1 MLKKDIFYRNM
12 KKIYCIE
19 EWCKFEDGPREIFRD
34 GSLWGWCHETPWKIG
49 CDDILHEFDSEK
61 EFTKKL
67 LNIIN
72 NGGIIGKVYI
82 KEMPE
87 DYNTSLKIG

>member
-1 MLKKDIFYRNM
+1 M

-19 EWCKFEDGPREIFRD
+19 EWCKFEDGQREIFRD
-34 GSLWGWCHETPWKIG
+34 GLLQCSYETHWKIG

-61 EFTKKL
+61 EFIEKL

-72 NGGIIGKVYI
+72 KGGIIGKVYV
-82 KEMPE
+82 KELPD
-87 DYNTSLKIG
+87 DYKTTLHL

>member
-1 MLKKDIFYRNM
+1 M

-19 EWCKFEDGPREIFRD
+19 EWCKFEDDPIEIFRD
-34 GSLWGWCHETPWKIG
+34 GSLLCGCHETPWKIG

-61 EFTKKL
+61 EFTENL

-72 NGGIIGKVYI
+72 KGGIISKVYI

>member
-1 MLKKDIFYRNM
+1 M

-19 EWCKFEDGPREIFRD
+19 EWCKFEDGQREIFRD
-34 GSLWGWCHETPWKIG
+34 ALLWGSHETPWKIG

-61 EFTKKL
+61 EFTEKL

-72 NGGIIGKVYI
+72 KGGIIGKVYI
-82 KEMPE
+82 KEMPD
-87 DYNTSLKIG
+87 DYKLTLYS